1 MLCSL
6 VTPGLAGKYEDEFLA
21 EVKRGCPSLLC
32 VPNPVRGGHW
42 TTKTRETDTVIG
54 VETYYVASDSHTCP
68 VITYEP
74 RQKNIVKTIYTT
86 EKVWRDNDLLT
97 CLNCK
102 TPTKMTREAWRYAHP
117 GDPKFS
123 VKTSDAGTTI
133 HMEPNQNR
141 LPPCKA
147 YYKGSFSNPH
157 LAKVCCQEAG
167 KDLFS
172 IRWDTLLV
180 ALWNFAVKLDD
191 EESGKKTFPQNS
203 TTEIVALKREVVEDT
218 TSCIIQ

>member
-1 MLCSL
+1 
-6 VTPGLAGKYEDEFLA
+6 
-21 EVKRGCPSLLC
+21 
-32 VPNPVRGGHW
+32 
-42 TTKTRETDTVIG
+42 VIG

-86 EKVWRDNDLLT
+86 EKLWRSDALLT

-102 TPTKMTREAWRYAHP
+102 KPTEMTREAWRYAHP

-123 VKTSDAGTTI
+123 IKTSDAGTTI

-147 YYKGSFSNPH
+147 YYKGNFRDPL
-157 LAKVCCQEAG
+157 LAKICCKEAG
-167 KDLFS
+167 TIYNSDWK
-172 IRWDTLLV
+172 LLLE
-180 ALWNFAVKLDD
+180 ALWSFAVKLDD
-191 EESGKKTFPQNS
+191 EESGKKTLPQNS
-203 TTEIVALKREVVEDT
+203 TTEIVALKREVIEDDS
-218 TSCIIQ
+218 SCIVQ